1 MKYKYELNKTF
12 EFNLTNISFDNIPSD
27 KLIKLFTDGRHAS
40 HILELWVE
48 TNFIDKKKHNVKD
61 HDFIDNN
68 NNFMEAKNFTKNGA
82 KFMPSRMLGVGRK
95 YIKEEA
101 DKVIKSNI
109 YVITDINDMPKIKM
123 RFVKGIDLLEKYP
136 NAIIPFK
143 LRDEFFNG

>member
-27 KLIKLFTDGRHAS
+27 KLVKLFTDGRHAS

-48 TNFIDKKKHNVKD
+48 TN
-61 HDFIDNN
+61 FIDNN

>member
-1 MKYKYELNKTF
+1 MRYEYKLNKTF

-40 HILELWVE
+40 HILELWIE
-48 TNFIDKKKHNVKD
+48 TNFVGVKKHNVKD
-61 HDFIDNN
+61 HDFIDDS

-95 YIKEEA
+95 YIEEEA
-101 DKVIKSNI
+101 HKVIKSNI

-123 RFVKGIDLLEKYP
+123 KFIKGIDLLKKYP